1 VAAAAAA
8 AVVVVVVVRGGK
20 LTFGARTSVWGST
33 RVLGVSP
40 KGSVGAA
47 CVCLCLVCLKIGRE
61 KRSTA
66 ILVAT
71 HTHRQ
76 THRQK
81 SWAIGNAPPLCTRIC
96 PYPFFEVTP
105 PGAAPGPPVK
115 TGARV
120 RRFWG
125 CNQIIKADRLF
136 S

>member
-81 SWAIGNAPPLCTRIC
+81 SWAIGNAPPPLYAHMPLPVLRSH
-96 PYPFFEVTP
+96 TP
-105 PGAAPGPPVK
+105 GRRPRTPG
-115 TGARV
+115 
-120 RRFWG
+120 
-125 CNQIIKADRLF
+125 
-136 S
+136 